1 MTRSCAVSSP
11 RALDPNAPS
20 RDRARFPRAG
30 FAQAL
35 VTLGLALWVQF
46 LLAPTGRAL
55 QGGDL
60 AVLQSPLGDA
70 ELLAELRRASF
81 TASSDERALAHL
93 EDLDAEGG
101 SSQSLTLQRAAAL
114 FALGTGGSGAHQ
126 VRLEETARFSSTL
139 DRFAA
144 LMGLAFLP
152 DPPLDFLALQLGADP
167 PVLRDA
173 AALGLLL
180 VDPEQANPVLAKNGT
195 QAEIRRW
202 KDLARFLQEPD
213 NVEIPGAGRAWAVLQ
228 VEAARRFGLVDGRSW
243 RSLRAD
249 MLGRDTEFL
258 DAVLLPHVARLNRLE
273 SHDHLLAWMLRDDN
287 PRLAAAG
294 IVAMPEEVDALITHA
309 LWLPP
314 TTEAW
319 QAMADELRS
328 PKSLLKIPAWV
339 QRALAQEALVEPVA
353 AKMLGLQLMEAWEL
367 LEPLSRDSNPAVRA
381 RFAQRLAESGDP
393 QWLGELLRLDND
405 ESTAVRAAALV
416 ARVRLGGPE
425 ARARIALG
433 LEGQDD
439 TWRSALTEALAKFGG
454 QEALLGLLEEALVR
468 ARPDQ
473 ELRIA
478 LAAAR
483 GGSVQGRA
491 LLTSRLRLGTA
502 GDLAP
507 ECIRVLAD
515 DASGEERQLLA
526 ELFPTDGDQPGDR
539 ELDIELGRAL
549 IELEEPE
556 GLRLVRGALWD
567 GPFERGV
574 LVGYLLAELEGV
586 FAVEDELASPPV
598 GARPSDMRRI
608 GFVLGEWGGLATVER
623 LARRRQSSDPVLQ
636 GAYLGALGGR
646 TR

>member
-1 MTRSCAVSSP
+1 MALAFAFAVLSPDASALQSGGLEALQSGFSDPELLVELRRVSFTSSS
-11 RALDPNAPS
+11 D
-20 RDRARFPRAG
+20 
-30 FAQAL
+30 
-35 VTLGLALWVQF
+35 
-46 LLAPTGRAL
+46 GRAL
-55 QGGDL
+55 
-60 AVLQSPLGDA
+60 A
-70 ELLAELRRASF
+70 R
-81 TASSDERALAHL
+81 L

-101 SSQSLTLQRAAAL
+101 SSDSLSLQRAAAF
-114 FALGTGGSGAHQ
+114 FALGAGGSGAHQ
-126 VRLEETARFSSTL
+126 VRLEETARFGSTL
-139 DRFAA
+139 NRFAA
-144 LMGLAFLP
+144 LLGLAFLP

-180 VDPEQANPVLAKNGT
+180 VDPAQAMPVLAGIGAPT
-195 QAEIRRW
+195 ELRRW
-202 KDLARFLQEPD
+202 KDLAQFLERPEEVD
-213 NVEIPGAGRAWAVLQ
+213 MPGAARAWAILQ

-243 RSLRAD
+243 RSLRAEVLSAD
-249 MLGRDTEFL
+249 SEYV
-258 DAVLLPHVARLNRLE
+258 DAVLLPHLGELNRLE
-273 SHDHLLAWMLRDDN
+273 TRDHLLSWMLRDEN
-287 PRLAAAG
+287 PRLAAAAL
-294 IVAMPEEVDALITHA
+294 VAMPEQVNELLTHK
-309 LWLPP
+309 LWQPASV
-314 TTEAW
+314 EAW
-319 QAMADELRS
+319 QAMAGELRG
-328 PKSLLKIPAWV
+328 PYDLLQIPAWV

-353 AKMLGLQLMEAWEL
+353 AKMLGAQLMEAWEL
-367 LEPLSRDSNPAVRA
+367 LEPLSRDPEPAVRA

-393 QWLGELLRLDND
+393 QWLGELKRLEND
-405 ESTAVRAAALV
+405 ESSAVRAAALV

-425 ARARIALG
+425 ARARITLG
-433 LEGQDD
+433 LEGGDD
-439 TWRSALTEALAKFGG
+439 AWRGALVEALAEFGG

-468 ARPDQ
+468 AAPEQ
-473 ELRIA
+473 ELGIA

-483 GGSVQGRA
+483 GGSVQARA
-491 LLTSRLRLGTA
+491 LLSSRLRLGTA
-502 GDLAP
+502 GESAP
-507 ECIRVLAD
+507 DCIRVLTS
-515 DASGEERQLLA
+515 DASAEERQLFG
-526 ELFPTDGDQPGDR
+526 ELFPTDGDKVGDR

-556 GLRLVRGALWD
+556 GLRLVRGALWE

>member
-1 MTRSCAVSSP
+1 MSFRGACA
-11 RALDPNAPS
+11 RACIALVLAFAGLAS
-20 RDRARFPRAG
+20 EGRARQSG
-30 FAQAL
+30 D
-35 VTLGLALWVQF
+35 LG
-46 LLAPTGRAL
+46 AL
-55 QGGDL
+55 QSGLSD
-60 AVLQSPLGDA
+60 P

-81 TASSDERALAHL
+81 TSSSDDRALARL

-101 SSQSLTLQRAAAL
+101 SSESLSLQRAAAL
-114 FALGTGGSGAHQ
+114 FSLGTGGSGAHQ
-126 VRLEETARFSSTL
+126 VRLEETARFGTTL
-139 DRFAA
+139 DRFAS
-144 LMGLAFLP
+144 LLGLAFLP
-152 DPPLDFLALQLGADP
+152 DPPLDFLSLQLGADT

-180 VDPEQANPVLAKNGT
+180 VDPAQANPVLADNGT
-195 QAEIRRW
+195 PGELRRW
-202 KDLARFLQEPD
+202 KELAQFLERPD
-213 NVEIPGAGRAWAVLQ
+213 SAPMPGAGRAWAILQ

-249 MLGRDTEFL
+249 VLSADTDYL
-258 DAVLLPHVARLNRLE
+258 DAVLLPHLAQLNRLE
-273 SHDHLLAWMLRDDN
+273 ARDHLLSWMLRDPN
-287 PRLAAAG
+287 PRLAAAAL
-294 IVAMPEEVDALITHA
+294 VAMPEQVNALITHN
-309 LWLPP
+309 LWRPADP
-314 TTEAW
+314 ASWE
-319 QAMADELRS
+319 AMAAELRG
-328 PKSLLKIPAWV
+328 PYDLLKIPAWV
-339 QRALAQEALVEPVA
+339 QRALAQEVLVEPVA
-353 AKMLGLQLMEAWEL
+353 AMMLGAQLMEAWEL
-367 LEPLSRDSNPAVRA
+367 LEPLSRDPDPAVRA

-393 QWLGELLRLDND
+393 QWLGELERLDND

-433 LEGQDD
+433 LEGLDD
-439 TWRSALTEALAKFGG
+439 VWRSALTEALAKFGG

-468 ARPDQ
+468 AAPEQ

-483 GGSVQGRA
+483 GGSVLARA
-491 LLTSRLRLGTA
+491 LLASRLRLGTA
-502 GDLAP
+502 GELAP
-507 ECIRVLAD
+507 DCIRALTE
-515 DASGEERQLLA
+515 DASAEERLLFG
-526 ELFPTDGDQPGDR
+526 ELFPTDGDHPGDR

-586 FAVEDELASPPV
+586 FAIEDELASPPV

>member
-1 MTRSCAVSSP
+1 MRSPHGLVRALLACAVLLT
-11 RALDPNAPS
+11 ALAAP
-20 RDRARFPRAG
+20 
-30 FAQAL
+30 
-35 VTLGLALWVQF
+35 
-46 LLAPTGRAL
+46 GRAL

-60 AVLQSPLGDA
+60 GALQSGLGDA

-81 TASSDERALAHL
+81 TQSSDDRALARL

-101 SSQSLTLQRAAAL
+101 SSESLSLQRAAAL

-126 VRLEETARFSSTL
+126 VRLEETARFGTTL
-139 DRFAA
+139 DRFAC
-144 LMGLAFLP
+144 LLGLAFLP

-180 VDPEQANPVLAKNGT
+180 VDASQANPVLAENGT
-195 QAEIRRW
+195 PAELRRW
-202 KDLARFLQEPD
+202 KEIGQFLERPD
-213 NVEIPGAGRAWAVLQ
+213 GVEMPGAARAWAILQ

-249 MLGRDTEFL
+249 VLSQDPDFL
-258 DAVLLPHVARLNRLE
+258 DAVLLPHLARLNRVE

-294 IVAMPEEVDALITHA
+294 LVAMPEQVDALITHN
-309 LWLPP
+309 LWSPGD
-314 TTEAW
+314 EAAW
-319 QAMADELRS
+319 SAMADELRS
-328 PKSLLKIPAWV
+328 PNDLVKIPAWV
-339 QRALAQEALVEPVA
+339 QRALGKEPLVERVA
-353 AKMLGLQLMEAWEL
+353 AQMLGAQLMEAWEL
-367 LEPLSRDSNPAVRA
+367 LEPLSRDESPAVRA

-393 QWLGELLRLDND
+393 QWISELERLDND

-433 LEGQDD
+433 LEGLDD
-439 TWRSALTEALAKFGG
+439 AWRSALTEALALFGG

-468 ARPDQ
+468 ATPDQ
-473 ELRIA
+473 ELRIG

-483 GGSVQGRA
+483 GGSVQARA
-491 LLTSRLRLGTA
+491 LLASRLRLGTA
-502 GDLAP
+502 GELAP
-507 ECIRVLAD
+507 GCVRALSD
-515 DASGEERQLLA
+515 DASADERQLFG

-539 ELDIELGRAL
+539 DLDIELGRAL

-586 FAVEDELASPPV
+586 FAIEDELASPPV